1 MSAADVALVVG
12 VDTYVHASGIF
23 QTGSGASALEKL
35 GGRVSAHIPEA
46 PGTGETDEGIQVA
59 VASRAMGRAVAP
71 TWPAIALVVDRI
83 TGAKNGEILITGTSL
98 WNFSV
103 LDTEAFKVVKF
114 KVA

>member
-1 MSAADVALVVG
+1 MYTQAGFSK
-12 VDTYVHASGIF
+12 
-23 QTGSGASALEKL
+23 TGSGASALEKL

-83 TGAKNGEILITGTSL
+83 TGAKERRNPDNRQQVTLEF
-98 WNFSV
+98 FSV
-103 LDTEAFKVVKF
+103 GY
-114 KVA
+114 